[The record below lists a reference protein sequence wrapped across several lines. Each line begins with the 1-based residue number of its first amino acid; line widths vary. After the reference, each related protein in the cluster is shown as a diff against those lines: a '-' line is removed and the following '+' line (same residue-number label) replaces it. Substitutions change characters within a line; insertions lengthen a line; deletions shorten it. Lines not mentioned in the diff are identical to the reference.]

1 MTLKT
6 VDSLQIVLN
15 RAGQTLLEVQELGS
29 DLKLLDSDVYDLVI
43 AAKAYVPPSQAYLRT
58 VDPTAPTGD
67 PREELSV
74 IRGRLRGALV
84 NLDRAAELLEA
95 RRSTIEKLLVD

>member
-1 MTLKT
+1 MSLKT
-6 VDSLQIVLN
+6 FDSLQAVLN
-15 RAGQTLLEVQELGS
+15 RAAQTLQEVQDLDG
-29 DLKLLDSDVYDLVI
+29 DLKLLDSDVYDLVT

-74 IRGRLRGALV
+74 LRGRLRQALQ
-84 NLDRAAELLEA
+84 NLDSATQILAT
-95 RRSTIEKLLVD
+95 RRGEIEKLLG